1 MRIIAG
7 TAKGRVL
14 KSLRGR
20 ALRPTSDRMRESVF
34 AVLAHELEGANF
46 LDLYAGA
53 GTVGLEAL
61 SRGAARAVFVESH
74 RPAGRVIREN
84 AGRCGFAERIRVIMA
99 SVGRGLALLRRDNAS
114 FDIVFIDPP
123 YGRGELGGA
132 MARLAQWPEL
142 LRPTGLVVV
151 QRSRHEDPGEQVG
164 DFVRSRSM
172 RYGDTVIDLYRR
184 GQHHGAQRQD
194 ASP

>member
-14 KSLRGR
+14 KSLKGR
-20 ALRPTSDRMRESVF
+20 ALRPTSDRMRESLF
-34 AVLAHELEGANF
+34 SVLGQELEGAQF

-61 SRGAARAVFVESH
+61 SRGAAQAVFVESH
-74 RPAGRVIREN
+74 RPAGRIIREN
-84 AGRCGFAERIRVIMA
+84 AARCGFADRIRTIMA
-99 SVGRGLALLRRDNAS
+99 SVGPGLALLRREQAV

-123 YGRGELGGA
+123 YGSGELGGT
-132 MARLAQWPEL
+132 MARLAQWPEML
-142 LRPTGLVVV
+142 ARTGLIVV
-151 QRSRHEDPGEQVG
+151 QRSRHEDLGEQVG
-164 DFVRSRSM
+164 DFVRTRSI

-184 GQHHGAQRQD
+184 ATHSTQEQD
-194 ASP
+194 TSP

>member
-7 TAKGRVL
+7 AAKGRVL
-14 KSLRGR
+14 KSLKGR

-34 AVLAHELEGANF
+34 AVLGQQLEGVQF

-61 SRGAARAVFVESH
+61 SRGAAGAVFVESH
-74 RPAGRVIREN
+74 RPAGRVIQEN
-84 AGRCGFAERIRVIMA
+84 AERCGFADRIRVIMA
-99 SVGRGLALLRRDNAS
+99 SVGRGLALLRRENAS

-123 YGRGELGGA
+123 YGSGELGGA
-132 MARLAQWPEL
+132 IARLAQWPEMVT
-142 LRPTGLVVV
+142 PTGLVVV

-164 DFVRSRSM
+164 DFARARSL

-184 GQHHGAQRQD
+184 ETREAPGQEM
-194 ASP
+194 SP